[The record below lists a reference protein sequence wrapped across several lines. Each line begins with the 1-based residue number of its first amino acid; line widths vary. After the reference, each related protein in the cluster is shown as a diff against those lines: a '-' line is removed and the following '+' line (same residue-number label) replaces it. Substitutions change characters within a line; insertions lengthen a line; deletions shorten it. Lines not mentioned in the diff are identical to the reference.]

1 MEVIFQQL
9 RDFPFI
15 ALFLTLGLGFL
26 VGKFKAGK
34 FVLGGIAGTL
44 IVGVLLGQV
53 GGIHV
58 SEDVK
63 DIFFSLFIFMVG
75 YLGGPQFFASLKPS
89 AIKYLIAAIGMTVLG
104 LITVLGAAPLFTA
117 PIFG

>member
-26 VGKFKAGK
+26 VGKFKVGK

-44 IVGVLLGQV
+44 IIGVLIGQV
-53 GGIHV
+53 
-58 SEDVK
+58 
-63 DIFFSLFIFMVG
+63 
-75 YLGGPQFFASLKPS
+75 
-89 AIKYLIAAIGMTVLG
+89 
-104 LITVLGAAPLFTA
+104 
-117 PIFG
+117 